1 MKRLSIL
8 VLIAVPLM
16 FISCDSLKG
25 PQGPEGPPGVA
36 NISTVTFTVAHNDY
50 SIDGSLATYTKT
62 IPEITSDVVNGG
74 TVMAFYGDGSGS
86 WYALPFSWG
95 IDYTQNLEVDETI
108 EVTYGIDYHQF
119 GLILMTSDSE
129 MIVYDGIP
137 TQFKVVIIPPS
148 ASVEQISGMK
158 INTYAQ
164 FRAALTLE

>member
-1 MKRLSIL
+1 
-8 VLIAVPLM
+8 M